1 MTDSSSGEI
10 SLQGIV
16 DEVQDLLVVP
26 QDHILALPREKW
38 HHFAMELEEEDKK
51 SWKRIA
57 QEHDMDHGKIYKFLV
72 SLRLLQ

>member
-26 QDHILALPREKW
+26 QDHILALPREKL

-51 SWKRIA
+51 SWKRLA
-57 QEHDMDHGKIYKFLV
+57 QELDMDHEKIYKFLV